1 MKVLTVI
8 SNFNEENSINE
19 TIFDVLNNATITTD
33 VLVIDNSSSDNSLK
47 VIKGNNIDYLSHP
60 VNTGGSAGVIK
71 TAFVY
76 ASYYNYDVYCHM
88 DGDNQHC
95 ASELEKLIVP
105 LINEGK
111 DIVIGSRFI
120 KNEGFQSSFFRRVGI
135 KFFSYILTKIT
146 KNKFTD
152 ITSGFRAYNKNAIEF
167 FSKNFKHEI
176 EASVQL
182 PLVASFAG
190 LKIVEVP
197 VIMKP
202 RTTGKSEIN
211 LVNAIKFPVYATI
224 SLIGTLLQKK

>member
-1 MKVLTVI
+1 MKILTVI
-8 SNFNEENSINE
+8 SNFNEEKAIKE
-19 TIFDVLNNATITTD
+19 TILDVVNNASIKTD
-33 VLVIDNSSSDNSLK
+33 ILIIDNSSSDNSLK
-47 VIKGNNIDYLSHP
+47 AIKESNIDYLAHP

-76 ASYYNYDVYCHM
+76 ANYHNYDIYCHM

-95 ASELEKLIVP
+95 ASELENLIQP
-105 LINEGK
+105 IINNDK

-120 KNEGFQSSFFRRVGI
+120 KRKGFQSSFLRRIGI
-135 KFFSYILTKIT
+135 SIFSYILTKIT
-146 KNKFTD
+146 KNRLTD

-167 FSKNFKHEI
+167 FSKKFKHEI

-190 LKIVEVP
+190 LKIMEVP

-202 RTTGKSEIN
+202 RITGKSEIN
-211 LVNAIKFPVYATI
+211 FINAIKFPVYATI